1 MTKTS
6 HDTAPIASTRTE
18 RDFSPQRRSLIA
30 ALGLIGGAA
39 LWHALPARAAEAAVV
54 LPAPTDDIAAAAAP
68 ATDTAVFA
76 GGCFWGVQAVFQHVK
91 GVSNAV
97 SGYAGGA
104 ASTATYD
111 NVGEGKTGHAEAV
124 RISFDPKQVSYGQL
138 LQIYFSVAH
147 NPTEL
152 NRQGPDV
159 GTQYRS
165 TVFPV
170 HAAQARVAKNYI
182 AQLDKARRFGQ
193 PIVTT
198 IELQKN
204 FYPAEAYHQDFLVR
218 NPDHPY
224 IVINDLPKV
233 ENLKRLFPGAYRAK
247 PALVGAG
254 A

>member
-1 MTKTS
+1 MKTNPS
-6 HDTAPIASTRTE
+6 SSLGKPIVS
-18 RDFSPQRRSLIA
+18 RRGWLNGMA
-30 ALGLIGGAA
+30 AAGAGLV
-39 LWHALPARAAEAAVV
+39 LWRVLPAFAGEAAVV
-54 LPAPTDDIAAAAAP
+54 LPAPADDLAAGAGS
-68 ATDTAVFA
+68 DTAVFA

-104 ASTATYD
+104 ASTAKYD
-111 NVGEGKTGHAEAV
+111 VVGEGTTGHAEAV
-124 RISFDPKQVSYGQL
+124 RISYDPKQVSYGQL

-170 HAAQARVAKNYI
+170 NAAQARVAKNYI
-182 AQLDKARRFGQ
+182 AQLDKAKRFGQ
-193 PIVTT
+193 PIATT
-198 IELQKN
+198 IEMQKN

-218 NPDHPY
+218 NPDHEY

-233 ENLKRLFPGAYRAK
+233 ENLKRLFSSLYRTK